1 VFAHVTLR
9 IVSGL
14 PEDSDRTSSNSH
26 PGIVICCAVGP
37 VAVSLVAAAAA
48 AAEIPMHPITK
59 AAIDAVISDRRRA
72 LRIHMKIDFLPL
84 GERVIA

>member
-1 VFAHVTLR
+1 
-9 IVSGL
+9 
-14 PEDSDRTSSNSH
+14 
-26 PGIVICCAVGP
+26 
-37 VAVSLVAAAAA
+37 
-48 AAEIPMHPITK
+48 MHPITK